1 MRLWSIDLGW
11 LDSIGIVAL
20 WRESLL
26 ARAVLEGKTNG
37 YVNHPQLYRFKSSE
51 KPLAAIET
59 YLYYVFEESLKRGF
73 NFDNEKIR
81 DNLIDKGIKIP
92 VSQGQLDYELK
103 LLKFKLKQRSQEYYK
118 NISTINKG
126 NPNSMFASHPGS
138 IEVWERAKVLE

>member
-1 MRLWSIDLGW
+1 MGLWSIDLGW

-81 DNLIDKGIKIP
+81 NSLIDKNIKIS

-103 LLKFKLKQRSQEYYK
+103 LLKLKLKQRSQEYYK

-126 NPNSMFASHPGS
+126 NLNSMFASHPGS